1 VVSCALTAP
10 RIAGIA
16 AFFGKSKKGTRR
28 RAQASAPGTT
38 FKRGFQPSDA
48 TRFDSRENFR
58 AAVFL
63 WMTPRATPRAISGW
77 TRFKASA
84 ASFFFPA
91 AIADS
96 TVRMKLRTRL
106 IREWLMVSRLAL
118 RRIRF
123 LACGVF
129 AMNSSLLE

>member
-1 VVSCALTAP
+1 VVIYPLTTV

-16 AFFGKSKKGTRR
+16 AFFESAQKQTGRR
-28 RAQASAPGTT
+28 LSGSPHETVP
-38 FKRGFQPSDA
+38 KPGFQPSEEI
-48 TRFDSRENFR
+48 RLDSRETFR

-63 WMTPRATPRAISGW
+63 WITPRATPRAISGC
-77 TRFKASA
+77 TFFIPSA
-84 ASFFFPA
+84 ASALLPE

-96 TVRMKLRTRL
+96 TALMKLLMRL
-106 IREWLMVSRLAL
+106 IREWLIAARFAL

-129 AMNSSLLE
+129 AMTFL